1 MTITPEAITII
12 GIVACAIVALLILAN
27 AWR

>member
-12 GIVACAIVALLILAN
+12 GAVFCAIVALVILAN